1 MSASGLA
8 KKFYEQAAVKQIEG
22 GFTVTLDGRSVKTPG
37 KLDLLLP
44 GEALA
49 RAIAEEWNAQGDH
62 IKPSTMPCMQLACTA
77 IERVANHK
85 ETIIDQV
92 SGYGGSDLICYFADT
107 PDDLVLRQRAAWQ
120 PLRDW
125 ACDTFAIDMKMT
137 SGIVY
142 VEQSVETLAAIR
154 AAVSTLDDYQ
164 LSVLCELVQVTGSF
178 VIGLAAFS
186 GRLDAQAAFDASQV
200 DESWQIER
208 WGEDDEARIRR
219 ETILRDIT
227 AALRFLRL
235 IAP

>member
-1 MSASGLA
+1 MSGSGIA
-8 KKFYEQAAVKQIEG
+8 KKFYEQTAVKPVEG

-37 KLDLLLP
+37 KLDLLLSN
-44 GEALA
+44 EELA
-49 RAIAEEWNAQGDH
+49 RAIADEWDAQVDN

-77 IERVANHK
+77 IERVANNR
-85 ETIIDQV
+85 ETIIDQLC
-92 SGYGGSDLICYFADT
+92 GYGGSDLICYFADT
-107 PDDLVLRQRAAWQ
+107 PDDLVRRQRAAWR

-142 VEQSVETLAAIR
+142 VEQSPETLAAVR
-154 AAVSTLDDYQ
+154 TTVSELDDYRI
-164 LSVLCELVQVTGSF
+164 SVLCELVQVTGSF

-186 GRLDAQAAFDASQV
+186 GRLDEQATFDASQV

-219 ETILRDIT
+219 EIILRDIT

-235 IAP
+235 LSA